1 MKLEIWLSSSFFIFF
16 MWISLL
22 VEAQIVSS
30 PYAIIGFGRQ
40 MPDGTVRNI
49 AMGGVGVS
57 MGSVSTINVINPA
70 LLAYNSFTAFELAGV
85 GEHKVLSS
93 SSQSQRGFGA
103 SLGYFGFVFPAS
115 PRWKLGIGLRPF
127 SLVNYSASSV
137 VKIQDAPNFVVQT
150 LKGSGGVS
158 QFYLSQSFLI
168 AKGFAIGL
176 NVSYNFGSVND
187 ERKSQLV
194 DTYYRDRYVVGKF
207 EQTNYRDFIFQP
219 GTYFSIPLSQ
229 NQYLHVGGVY
239 EFKKKH
245 RIEFFD
251 ALQRKDVFNDLIVYS
266 DTLFFDAKGSITFP
280 SSFTVGMSYEKLGKF
295 SIGFDF
301 TKENWSEYVSRS
313 SPKLNDTQRMSLG
326 GEFTPDYRSVSNYFK
341 RITYRLGFKFEQ
353 LPINFAGKQLDDY
366 SISTGFSLPMSKG
379 FSSINVAVSYGLLD
393 GKKIE
398 AITEKYIRFHL
409 GLAINDRWFVKRK
422 IN

>member
-1 MKLEIWLSSSFFIFF
+1 MKLKIVSSFFVFF
-16 MWISLL
+16 ALL
-22 VEAQIVSS
+22 NGFVEAQIVSS

-40 MPDGTVRNI
+40 MPKGTIRNV

-70 LLAYNSFTAFELAGV
+70 LLAYNSFTAFEFAGI
-85 GEHKVLSS
+85 GEHKTLSS
-93 SSQSQRGFGA
+93 ATQTQKGFGA
-103 SLGYFGFVFPAS
+103 SLAYFGFVFPAS
-115 PRWKLGIGLRPF
+115 NRWKLGVGLRPF

-137 VKIQDAPNFVVQT
+137 VKIQNAPNFVVQT
-150 LKGSGGVS
+150 LKGTGGVS

-168 AKGFAIGL
+168 TKGVAIGL

-187 ERKSQLV
+187 ERQSQLV

-207 EQTNYRDFIFQP
+207 EQTNYKDFTVQP
-219 GTYFSIPLSQ
+219 GAYFSIPISK
-229 NQYLHVGGVY
+229 NQYFHVGGIY

-313 SPKLNDTQRMSLG
+313 SSSLKDSQRISVG
-326 GEFTPDYRSVSNYFK
+326 GEFTPDFRSVSSYFK
-341 RITYRLGFKFEQ
+341 RISYRLGFKFEQ

-366 SISTGFSLPMSKG
+366 SINTGLSLPMSKG
-379 FSSINVAVSYGLLD
+379 FSSINVAVSYGILD
-393 GKKIE
+393 GKKID